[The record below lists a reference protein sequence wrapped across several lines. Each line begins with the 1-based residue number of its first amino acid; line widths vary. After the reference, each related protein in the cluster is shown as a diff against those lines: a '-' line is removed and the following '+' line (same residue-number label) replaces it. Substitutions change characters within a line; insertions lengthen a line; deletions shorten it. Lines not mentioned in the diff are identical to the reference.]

1 MALTT
6 YMKTNTKSVSKFATA
21 PAAARVAGGSGAVA
35 DTITAEQTLRRS
47 VLTNLLWEDAAY
59 ESGVEIAKVI
69 AETIPKVPADIVAKI
84 AIEARSKQKLRHVP
98 LYIVRE
104 MARIPSH
111 RHLVAATLA
120 EVIQRPDE
128 LTEFLAIYWKSG
140 KDQPLSAQVKRGL
153 ATAFAKFDAY
163 SLAKYNRDETVKL
176 KDVLFLSHAK
186 PKDDA
191 QALVW
196 KQLIDG
202 TLATPDTWEV
212 ELSQSKDKTAS
223 WTRLLTEK
231 DDKGRGKLGVL
242 AFIRNLRNIAEA
254 GVDKN
259 LVRAYFSQVNP
270 ERALPF
276 NFLAAVQQAPDYTAQ
291 LEGLMLKCLAAFPKL
306 KGKTVFVVDVSGSMN
321 QNISGKSVMSR
332 LDAAAAL
339 TALMRE
345 VCEDPV
351 IYATAG
357 SDCDRKHK
365 TAEVAAHRGFA
376 LMNEIKTYDYRGAK
390 NLGGGGIFLSQA
402 TKHIEKIE
410 KNAARLIVLSD
421 SQDMDY
427 VKDPNSAAAFGQNNY
442 LFDVSCHTKGVAYKR
457 FVHIDGWSEHVID
470 YIYAYEQAFG
480 QNQQ

>member
-1 MALTT
+1 
-6 YMKTNTKSVSKFATA
+6 MKTNVKSVSKFATA

-84 AIEARSKQKLRHVP
+84 AIEARTKQKLRHVP

-104 MARIPSH
+104 MARIASH

-163 SLAKYNRDETVKL
+163 SLAKYNRDEAVKL

-231 DDKGRGKLGVL
+231 DEKGRGKLGAL
-242 AFIRNLRNIAEA
+242 AFIRNLRNITEA
-254 GVDKN
+254 AVDKN
-259 LVRAYFSQVNP
+259 LVRTYFTQVNP
-270 ERALPF
+270 ERVLPF
-276 NFLAAVQQAPDYTAQ
+276 NFLSAVQQAPDYTAQ

-306 KGKTVFVVDVSGSMN
+306 KGKTVFVVDVSGSMGATLA
-321 QNISGKSVMSR
+321 SKSTMTR

-357 SDCDRKHK
+357 SDGKREHK
-365 TAEVAAHRGFA
+365 TVEVAAHRGFA
-376 LMNEIKTYDYRGAK
+376 LMNEIKSRAHS
-390 NLGGGGIFLSQA
+390 LGGGGIFLSQA

-421 SQDMDY
+421 SQDCDY

-457 FVHIDGWSEHVID
+457 FLHIDGWSEHVID
-470 YIYAYEQAFG
+470 YIYAYEQAFS